1 MDSLYAIGCAEGRLN
16 GERNLAMYLLE
27 AADVATVGGDAFGS
41 PNCIRLSY
49 AASDEQLAEALRRI
63 ERAVGELS
71 A

>member
-1 MDSLYAIGCAEGRLN
+1 
-16 GERNLAMYLLE
+16 MYLLE